1 MLRPYLRYEQ
11 SLIRTLPPPL
21 REPVMLDQLFEER
34 YLPEPLVQMARVARQ
49 RRPRVVITGISALS
63 PNGNNVQEFWQNT
76 LNGVSGVSPITRWDS
91 SPYPSRVA
99 GQVKNFE
106 PRDFMDFKEAR
117 RIARCSQFAIACAKM
132 AAQDARLQLPV
143 ENRERVGVMIGT
155 AVGGVDTTEESLRV
169 MIEKGWHRMSPFA
182 IGAAMPNAPAF
193 HVSMTTGAHG
203 YLGTITAACSSG
215 TQTIGEGAELIR
227 RGWADVMFVG
237 GTEAGI
243 VPVGIAAF
251 AQMRAISTHYNDT
264 PETAS
269 RPFDA
274 TRDGFVMGEGASI
287 LVLESL
293 DHAIARDAPIY
304 AEVLGS
310 SVASDAFDVV
320 SPDPSGDGEV
330 RVMKLA
336 LADAGVST
344 DEIDYIS
351 AHATSTVVG
360 DNIEAKAIKKLF
372 GERAL
377 QIPMSAH
384 KSMIGHTLGA
394 GGALEAVVC
403 ALTLRD
409 QKIHPTINLNE
420 PDAECVGLDLV
431 PNIARNARVETILS
445 NSFGLGGQNAC
456 LVLRKFDD

>member
-1 MLRPYLRYEQ
+1 MLTSPQL
-11 SLIRTLPPPL
+11 
-21 REPVMLDQLFEER
+21 EPVMLDQLFEER
-34 YLPEPLVQMARVARQ
+34 YIPEQDLVPKPLLQMARVARH
-49 RRPRVVITGISALS
+49 RRPRVVVTGISALA
-63 PNGNNVQEFWQNT
+63 PNGNTVAEFWENT
-76 LNGVSGVSPITRWDS
+76 LAGKSGISAISHFDAA
-91 SPYPSRVA
+91 PYPSRV
-99 GQVKNFE
+99 GGVVKNFD

-117 RIARCSQFAIACAKM
+117 RMARCSQFAIACAKM
-132 AAQDARLQLPV
+132 AAHDARLELPV
-143 ENRERVGVMIGT
+143 ANRERVGVLMGT
-155 AVGGVDTTEESLRV
+155 AVGGVDSFEEGMRILL
-169 MIEKGWHRMSPFA
+169 EKGWQRVSPFA

-193 HVSMTTGAHG
+193 HISMTTGALG

-215 TQTIGEGAELIR
+215 TQTIGEGAEIIR

-237 GTEAGI
+237 GAEAGLI
-243 VPVGIAAF
+243 AIGIAAF

-274 TRDGFVMGEGASI
+274 TRDGFVMGEGAAV

-304 AEVLGS
+304 GEVLGS

-320 SPDPSGDGEV
+320 APDPSGDGEA

-336 LADAGVST
+336 LADAGVGI

-372 GERAL
+372 GERAA
-377 QIPMSAH
+377 QVPISAH

-394 GGALEAVVC
+394 GGALEAVV
-403 ALTLRD
+403 ALLTLRD
-409 QKIHPTINLNE
+409 QKIHPTINLCQ
-420 PDAECVGLDLV
+420 PDPECVGLDLV
-431 PNIARNARVETILS
+431 PEGARAARVETILS

-456 LVLRKFDD
+456 LVLRKFDV

>member
-1 MLRPYLRYEQ
+1 
-11 SLIRTLPPPL
+11 
-21 REPVMLDQLFEER
+21 
-34 YLPEPLVQMARVARQ
+34 
-49 RRPRVVITGISALS
+49 
-63 PNGNNVQEFWQNT
+63 
-76 LNGVSGVSPITRWDS
+76 
-91 SPYPSRVA
+91 
-99 GQVKNFE
+99 
-106 PRDFMDFKEAR
+106 
-117 RIARCSQFAIACAKM
+117 
-132 AAQDARLQLPV
+132 
-143 ENRERVGVMIGT
+143 
-155 AVGGVDTTEESLRV
+155 
-169 MIEKGWHRMSPFA
+169 MSPFA

-203 YLGTITAACSSG
+203 YLGTITAACASG

-237 GTEAGI
+237 GAEAGV
-243 VPVGIAAF
+243 VPVGVAAF
-251 AQMRAISTHYNDT
+251 AQMRAITTHYNDT
-264 PETAS
+264 PETSS

-274 TRDGFVMGEGASI
+274 TRDGFVMAEGAAI

-293 DHAIARDAPIY
+293 DHAIARGAPIY

-320 SPDPSGDGEV
+320 APDPSGDGEV

-336 LADAGVST
+336 LTDASVSI

-351 AHATSTVVG
+351 AHATSTVLG

-372 GERAL
+372 GARAAK
-377 QIPMSAH
+377 IPMSAH

-409 QKIHPTINLNE
+409 QKIHPTINLHE
-420 PDAECVGLDLV
+420 PDAECAGLDLV
-431 PNIARNARVETILS
+431 PRTARAATVETILS

-456 LVLRKFDD
+456 LVLRKFDV

>member
-1 MLRPYLRYEQ
+1 
-11 SLIRTLPPPL
+11 
-21 REPVMLDQLFEER
+21 MLDQLFEER
-34 YLPEPLVQMARVARQ
+34 YLLEQELVPKPFLHMARGARP
-49 RRPRVVITGISALS
+49 RRPRVVVTGMGVLA
-63 PNGNNVQEFWQNT
+63 PNGNTVHEFWDNT
-76 LNGVSGVSPITRWDS
+76 LRGVSGISEISWDA

-99 GQVKNFE
+99 GQVKNFD
-106 PRDFMDFKEAR
+106 PRNFMDFKEAR
-117 RIARCSQFAIACAKM
+117 RMARCSQFAIACAKM
-132 AAQDARLQLPV
+132 AAEDARLALPV
-143 ENRERVGVMIGT
+143 EQRERVGVLLGT
-155 AVGGVDTTEESLRV
+155 AVGGVDATEDNIHIMV
-169 MIEKGWHRMSPFA
+169 KKGWSRMSPFA

-193 HVSMTTGAHG
+193 HVSMTTGALG
-203 YLGTITAACSSG
+203 YLGTITAACASG

-237 GTEAGI
+237 GTEAGV
-243 VPVGIAAF
+243 VPIGIAAF

-274 TRDGFVMGEGASI
+274 TRDGFVMGEGAAVLI
-287 LVLESL
+287 LESL
-293 DHAIARDAPIY
+293 DHAIARGAPIY
-304 AEVLGS
+304 GEVLGS

-320 SPDPSGDGEV
+320 APDPSGEGEV

-336 LADAGVST
+336 LADAGVSA

-360 DNIEAKAIKKLF
+360 DNIEARAIKKLF
-372 GERAL
+372 GERAF
-377 QIPMSAH
+377 QIPISAH

-394 GGALEAVVC
+394 GGALEAVVSL
-403 ALTLRD
+403 LTLRD
-409 QKIHPTINLNE
+409 QQVHPTINLNE

-431 PNIARNARVETILS
+431 PNTARSATVETILS

>member
-1 MLRPYLRYEQ
+1 MTTHVV
-11 SLIRTLPPPL
+11 LIRTLPPPL

-34 YLPEPLVQMARVARQ
+34 YLPEPLVQMARVSRH
-49 RRPRVVITGISALS
+49 RRPRVVITGLSALS
-63 PNGNNVQEFWQNT
+63 PNGSTVQEFWQNT
-76 LNGVSGVSPITRWDS
+76 LNGVSGISQITRWDS
-91 SPYPSRVA
+91 SRYPSRVA
-99 GQVKNFE
+99 GQIKNFE

-143 ENRERVGVMIGT
+143 ENRERVGVLIGT
-155 AVGGVDTTEESLRV
+155 AVGGVDATEESLHV
-169 MIEKGWHRMSPFA
+169 MIEKGWNRISPFA

-237 GTEAGI
+237 GTEAGV

-251 AQMRAISTHYNDT
+251 AQMRAISTHYNDA

-269 RPFDA
+269 RPFDT

-293 DHAIARDAPIY
+293 EHAIARDAPIY

-320 SPDPSGDGEV
+320 APDPSGDGEV
-330 RVMKLA
+330 RVMRLA
-336 LADAGVST
+336 LADAGVSV

-351 AHATSTVVG
+351 AHATSTIVG

-372 GERAL
+372 GERAF
-377 QIPMSAH
+377 QIPISAH

-409 QKIHPTINLNE
+409 QKIHPTINLKV
-420 PDAECVGLDLV
+420 PDAECVELDLV
-431 PNIARNARVETILS
+431 PNTARDAGVETILS

>member
-1 MLRPYLRYEQ
+1 
-11 SLIRTLPPPL
+11 
-21 REPVMLDQLFEER
+21 MLDQLFEDR
-34 YLPEPLVQMARVARQ
+34 YLPEPLVQMARASRQ
-49 RRPRVVITGISALS
+49 RRPRVVITGISALA
-63 PNGNNVQEFWQNT
+63 PNGNTAQEFWKNS
-76 LNGVSGVSPITRWDS
+76 LAGVSGISAIAWDA
-91 SPYPSRVA
+91 SPYPARVA
-99 GQVKNFE
+99 GQVKGFQA
-106 PRDFMDFKEAR
+106 RDFMDFKEAR
-117 RIARCSQFAIACAKM
+117 RMARCSQFAIACAKM
-132 AAQDARLQLPV
+132 AAEDARLRLPV
-143 ENRERVGVMIGT
+143 EDPERVGVLVGT
-155 AVGGVDTTEESLRV
+155 AVGGVDTTEESMRV
-169 MIEKGWHRMSPFA
+169 MFQKGWNRMSPFA

-203 YLGTITAACSSG
+203 YLGTITAACASG

-243 VPVGIAAF
+243 VPIGIAAF
-251 AQMRAISTHYNDT
+251 AQMRAISTHYNDD
-264 PETAS
+264 PSTAS
-269 RPFDA
+269 RPFDT

-287 LVLESL
+287 LILESL

-320 SPDPSGDGEV
+320 SPDPTGDGEV

-336 LADAGVST
+336 LADAGISVS
-344 DEIDYIS
+344 EIDYIS

-372 GERAL
+372 GERAFR
-377 QIPMSAH
+377 IPISAH

-394 GGALEAVVC
+394 GGALEAVASV
-403 ALTLRD
+403 LTLRD
-409 QKIHPTINLNE
+409 QMVHPTINLHT
-420 PDAECVGLDLV
+420 PDPECAGLDLV
-431 PNIARNARVETILS
+431 PNVARPAAVETILS

-456 LVLRKFDD
+456 LVLKKFDD

>member
-1 MLRPYLRYEQ
+1 MTFNCFV
-11 SLIRTLPPPL
+11 IRTLPPPL

-34 YLPEPLVQMARVARQ
+34 YLPEPLVQMVRASRQ

-63 PNGNNVQEFWQNT
+63 PNGNTVKEFWQNT
-76 LNGVSGVSPITRWDS
+76 LDGKSGIAKISWDA
-91 SPYPSRVA
+91 SPYPARVA
-99 GQVKNFE
+99 AQVKNFE
-106 PRDFMDFKEAR
+106 PREFMDFKEAR
-117 RIARCSQFAIACAKM
+117 RMARCSQFAIACAKM
-132 AAQDARLQLPV
+132 AAQDARLELPV
-143 ENRERVGVMIGT
+143 ENRERVGVLIGT
-155 AVGGVDTTEESLRV
+155 AVGGVDATEESIRI
-169 MIEKGWHRMSPFA
+169 MFEKGWNRMSPFA

-193 HVSMTTGAHG
+193 HVSMTTGAYG

-251 AQMRAISTHYNDT
+251 VQMRAISTHYNDA

-269 RPFDA
+269 RPFDS
-274 TRDGFVMGEGASI
+274 TRDGFVMGEGCAI
-287 LVLESL
+287 LILESL

-320 SPDPSGDGEV
+320 APDPTGDGEV

-336 LADAGVST
+336 LADAGVRV

-360 DNIEAKAIKKLF
+360 DNIEARAIKKLF
-372 GERAL
+372 GERAF
-377 QIPMSAH
+377 QIPISAH

-394 GGALEAVVC
+394 GGALEAV
-403 ALTLRD
+403 ASILTLRD
-409 QKIHPTINLNE
+409 QKVHPTVNLNA
-420 PDAECVGLDLV
+420 PDAECIGLDLV
-431 PNIARNARVETILS
+431 PNLARSAHVETILS

-456 LVLRKFDD
+456 VVLRKFDT

>member
-1 MLRPYLRYEQ
+1 
-11 SLIRTLPPPL
+11 
-21 REPVMLDQLFEER
+21 MLDQLFDER
-34 YLPEPLVQMARVARQ
+34 YLPEPLVQMARVSRP
-49 RRPRVVITGISALS
+49 RRPRVVITGMSVLS
-63 PNGNNVQEFWQNT
+63 PNGNTIQEFWQNT
-76 LNGVSGVSPITRWDS
+76 LEGKSGIAPITHFDAS
-91 SPYPSRVA
+91 AYPSRVA
-99 GQVKNFE
+99 GQIKNFE

-117 RIARCSQFAIACAKM
+117 RMARCSQFAIACAKM
-132 AAQDARLQLPV
+132 AAQDAQLTLPV
-143 ENRERVGVMIGT
+143 EKRDRVGVLIGT
-155 AVGGVDTTEESLRV
+155 AVGGIDATEEGLRV
-169 MIEKGWHRMSPFA
+169 MVEKGWNRVSPFA

-193 HVSMTTGAHG
+193 HVSMTTGARG
-203 YLGTITAACSSG
+203 YLGTITAACASG

-243 VPVGIAAF
+243 FPVGIVAF
-251 AQMRAISTHYNDT
+251 SQMRAISTHYNDA

-274 TRDGFVMGEGASI
+274 TRDGFVMGEGCSI

-293 DHAIARDAPIY
+293 EHAIARGAPIH

-320 SPDPSGDGEV
+320 APDPSGDGEV

-336 LADAGVST
+336 LADAGVGV

-360 DNIEAKAIKKLF
+360 DNIEAKAIKKTF
-372 GERAL
+372 GERAF
-377 QIPMSAH
+377 QIPISAH
-384 KSMIGHTLGA
+384 KAMIGHTLGA
-394 GGALEAVVC
+394 GGAIEAVAS
-403 ALTLRD
+403 ALSLRD
-409 QKIHPTINLNE
+409 QMIHPTINLNE
-420 PDAECVGLDLV
+420 VDAECAGLDLV
-431 PNIARNARVETILS
+431 PHTARSAHVETILS

-456 LVLRKFDD
+456 LVLRKFDT

>member
-1 MLRPYLRYEQ
+1 M
-11 SLIRTLPPPL
+11 
-21 REPVMLDQLFEER
+21 V
-34 YLPEPLVQMARVARQ
+34 
-49 RRPRVVITGISALS
+49 
-63 PNGNNVQEFWQNT
+63 
-76 LNGVSGVSPITRWDS
+76 
-91 SPYPSRVA
+91 
-99 GQVKNFE
+99 
-106 PRDFMDFKEAR
+106 
-117 RIARCSQFAIACAKM
+117 
-132 AAQDARLQLPV
+132 
-143 ENRERVGVMIGT
+143 
-155 AVGGVDTTEESLRV
+155 
-169 MIEKGWHRMSPFA
+169 EKGWNRISPFA

-193 HVSMTTGAHG
+193 HVSMATGALG
-203 YLGTITAACSSG
+203 YLGTITAACASG

-237 GTEAGI
+237 GTEAGV

-274 TRDGFVMGEGASI
+274 TRDGFVMGEGAAVLI
-287 LVLESL
+287 LESL

-304 AEVLGS
+304 GEVLGS

-320 SPDPSGDGEV
+320 APDPSGEGEV

-336 LADAGVST
+336 LADAGVSV

-360 DNIEAKAIKKLF
+360 DNIEARAIKKLF
-372 GERAL
+372 GARAF
-377 QIPMSAH
+377 QIPISAH

-394 GGALEAVVC
+394 GGAIEAVVSL
-403 ALTLRD
+403 LTLRD
-409 QKIHPTINLNE
+409 QKVHPTINLQE
-420 PDAECVGLDLV
+420 PDAECVGLDFV
-431 PNIARNARVETILS
+431 PNTARDASVETVLS

>member
-1 MLRPYLRYEQ
+1 M
-11 SLIRTLPPPL
+11 
-21 REPVMLDQLFEER
+21 F
-34 YLPEPLVQMARVARQ
+34 
-49 RRPRVVITGISALS
+49 
-63 PNGNNVQEFWQNT
+63 
-76 LNGVSGVSPITRWDS
+76 
-91 SPYPSRVA
+91 
-99 GQVKNFE
+99 
-106 PRDFMDFKEAR
+106 
-117 RIARCSQFAIACAKM
+117 
-132 AAQDARLQLPV
+132 
-143 ENRERVGVMIGT
+143 
-155 AVGGVDTTEESLRV
+155 
-169 MIEKGWHRMSPFA
+169 EKGWSRISPFA

-193 HVSMTTGAHG
+193 HVSMNTGAHG
-203 YLGTITAACSSG
+203 YLGTITAACASG

-251 AQMRAISTHYNDT
+251 AQMRAISTHYNEA

-269 RPFDA
+269 RPFD
-274 TRDGFVMGEGASI
+274 TSRDGFVMGEGAAI
-287 LVLESL
+287 LILESL

-320 SPDPSGDGEV
+320 APDPTGDGEV

-336 LADAGVST
+336 LADAGIGV

-372 GERAL
+372 GDRAF
-377 QIPMSAH
+377 QIPISAH

-409 QKIHPTINLNE
+409 QKVHPTINLDK
-420 PDAECVGLDLV
+420 PDPECVGLDLV
-431 PNIARNARVETILS
+431 PHTARAATVETIIS

-456 LVLRKFDD
+456 LVLRKYD